1 MGLLFNARDLTHSFG
16 ARTLFRS
23 LSFSVNDGE
32 RVALIGPNGAGKST
46 LMSLIQGSLAP
57 DQGEVVRKSALKVG
71 FLRQNPEL
79 DPESEILPAIVGL
92 RPGEGIED
100 VEWER
105 LANAEKWI
113 SRLELDPF
121 VKQGTRVGEL
131 SGGWRKRIAL
141 ARELSS
147 EPDLLLL
154 DEPTNHLDIESILW
168 LENFLAR
175 VPFATLTVT
184 HDLAFLQAT
193 SNRILEL
200 NPRFEGGL
208 LSVNG
213 DYGQYLETRAS
224 VLSAQE
230 RNEQVLE
237 NTLRRE
243 TEWIRRGAKA
253 RTTKQQARIKRHGEL
268 EDKLSEVSERNK
280 KKTLDLGFQSS
291 ENSPK
296 KLIEASEI
304 SLSYGGLK
312 LFEKLSLRASPG
324 LRLGIIGRNGSG
336 KSSFLRVL
344 LGSETPTSGRVTT
357 ADNLLVAYFD
367 QNRTLLD
374 LDATPT
380 SYLAPKSEWVDFQGR
395 KLHVRSYLE
404 RFLFASN
411 QMELPIRQLSGG
423 ERARLSLAALMLEPC
438 QVLVLDEP
446 TNDLDRETLTVLQE
460 CLDSFEGALFLVS
473 HDRYFLEQV
482 CDRFLAFSPKNPGK
496 TEWFS
501 SIEQWEEWRALEV
514 STNAAANKEA
524 AKSGDG
530 KTPAAPKKLSYK
542 DQREYEQMESKI
554 LTLESEVEQLS
565 AELHNPATQK
575 ELKRLTE
582 LTDQL
587 SKKQRELDH
596 SYSRWAELEALVKGT
611 AGAKT

>member
-1 MGLLFNARDLTHSFG
+1 VVPVLDLRLWVATGPSIRDRAKRSSGPSHFRACPGPALGLLSHVRALTHSFG
-16 ARTLFRS
+16 ARTLFKP
-23 LSFSVNDGE
+23 LAFSVNDGE
-32 RVALIGPNGAGKST
+32 LVALIGPNGAGKST
-46 LMSLIQGSLAP
+46 LMSLIQGALSP
-57 DQGEVVRKSALKVG
+57 DQGEVVRKSGLKVG
-71 FLRQNPEL
+71 FLKQNPEL
-79 DPESEILPAIVGL
+79 DSESEILPAIIGL
-92 RPGEGIED
+92 RPNELIEE

-113 SRLELDPF
+113 SKLELDSF
-121 VKQGTRVGEL
+121 VKKGVKVGEL

-141 ARELSS
+141 AKELST

-168 LENFLAR
+168 LENFLER

-184 HDLAFLQAT
+184 HDLAFLQST

-213 DYGQYLETRAS
+213 DYGLYLETRAS

-230 RNEQVLE
+230 RNQQVLE

-243 TEWIRRGAKA
+243 TEWVRRGAKA

-268 EDKLSEVSERNK
+268 EEKVSEVSERNK

-296 KLIEASEI
+296 KLIDANEI
-304 SLSYGGLK
+304 SLSYGPLK
-312 LFEKLSLRASPG
+312 LFEKLSLRAGPG

-344 LGSETPTSGRVTT
+344 LGREEPTSGRVTT
-357 ADNLLVAYFD
+357 ADQLQVAYFD

-404 RFLFASN
+404 RFLFAPN

-460 CLDSFEGALFLVS
+460 CLDSFEGALLLVP

-482 CDRFLAFSPKNPGK
+482 FDRFITFTAQLPGK
-496 TEWFS
+496 T
-501 SIEQWEEWRALEV
+501 
-514 STNAAANKEA
+514 
-524 AKSGDG
+524 
-530 KTPAAPKKLSYK
+530 
-542 DQREYEQMESKI
+542 
-554 LTLESEVEQLS
+554 
-565 AELHNPATQK
+565 
-575 ELKRLTE
+575 
-582 LTDQL
+582 
-587 SKKQRELDH
+587 
-596 SYSRWAELEALVKGT
+596 
-611 AGAKT
+611 